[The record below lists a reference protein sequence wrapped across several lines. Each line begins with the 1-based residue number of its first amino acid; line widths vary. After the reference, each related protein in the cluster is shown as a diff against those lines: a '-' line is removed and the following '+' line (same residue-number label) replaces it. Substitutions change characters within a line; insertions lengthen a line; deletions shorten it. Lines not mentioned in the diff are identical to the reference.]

1 MSHSIF
7 KIVSNTSA
15 EGWLM
20 KEGHDF
26 FKSWQDRY
34 FVLDSETR
42 TIKYY
47 TEGQKLNLKG
57 EYQLTATSTVESS
70 NADRTHPNLFCVTG
84 KSIKGE
90 SRSELYISASSAAL
104 KNNWISAIRKAIKG
118 EPLVSL
124 AEKFEEVNNKIAHE
138 IKVDMGLEKREGHE
152 EPCCAGCTIA

>member
-1 MSHSIF
+1 
-7 KIVSNTSA
+7 
-15 EGWLM
+15 M

-47 TEGQKLNLKG
+47 TEGTKLNLKG
-57 EYQLTATSTVESS
+57 EYQLTAASTVESS

-90 SRSELYISASSAAL
+90 NRSELYISASSAAL
-104 KNNWISAIRKAIKG
+104 KNNWISAIRKAVKG
-118 EPLVSL
+118 EPLVSV
-124 AEKFEEVNNKIAHE
+124 AEKFEDVNNKIARE
-138 IKVDMGLEKREGHE
+138 IKVDMGLQKVDEN
-152 EPCCAGCTIA
+152 PDSACCESCTIA

>member
-1 MSHSIF
+1 
-7 KIVSNTSA
+7 
-15 EGWLM
+15 M

-42 TIKYY
+42 TLKYY

-70 NADRTHPNLFCVTG
+70 NADRTHPNLFCVLG

-90 SRSELYISASSAAL
+90 HRNELYISASSAAL

-124 AEKFEEVNNKIAHE
+124 AEKFEEDLNNF
-138 IKVDMGLEKREGHE
+138 
-152 EPCCAGCTIA
+152 